1 MGQVLR
7 PVMNATPL
15 HTVGALWSGRRVDSS
30 GLVDVMFTAACLV
43 PFLFLFDEP
52 IGRLF
57 GVLGLEGKLLPGFV
71 DLSERY
77 EFVLNCKGLK
87 NIFDNLPCKSLMA
100 EKLQVYDFQLFGVL
114 ISLFLTLGLL
124 RIAIDAFRLDKLDG
138 VAAEVR
144 NGKLTY
150 LLVGCVLLG
159 PVAMYIVT
167 DFEVASHF
175 GPASRLMIYSPR
187 AFLALTIGLFGG
199 ATAFAV
205 EGILILLWLVLRRR
219 HIEAQAV
226 GGKDGQLPT

>member
-1 MGQVLR
+1 
-7 PVMNATPL
+7 MNATPL
-15 HTVGALWSGRRVDSS
+15 HPVGALWSGRRVDNS
-30 GLVDVMFTAACLV
+30 GLVDVMFAAACLV

-52 IGRLF
+52 IGRFF
-57 GVLGLEGKLLPGFV
+57 GALGLEGKLYAGFFN
-71 DLSERY
+71 LSERY

-87 NIFDNLPCKSLMA
+87 NIFDNLPCKNLMA

-144 NGKLTY
+144 NGKLTD

-159 PVAMYIVT
+159 PVVMYVVT

-187 AFLALTIGLFGG
+187 AFLALTIGLFGV

-205 EGILILLWLVLRRR
+205 EGILILLWLIFRRR
-219 HIEAQAV
+219 LIVAQAV
-226 GGKDGQLPT
+226 GEKNDQLPT